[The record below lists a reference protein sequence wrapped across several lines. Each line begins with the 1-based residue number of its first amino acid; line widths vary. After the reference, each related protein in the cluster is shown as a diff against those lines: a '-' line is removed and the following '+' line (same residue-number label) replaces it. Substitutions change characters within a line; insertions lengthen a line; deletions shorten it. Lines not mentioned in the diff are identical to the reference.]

1 MIQEAFHSEALD
13 LAPFGRMLGRK
24 DGGIHRF
31 FDAQKV
37 EGKGAIWKSWELPMY
52 RFTKDAVEAPL
63 KSHIHLL
70 YFLGRDVGLL
80 SQLQDASDK
89 SQICMKPIFDS
100 KLLHH

>member
-1 MIQEAFHSEALD
+1 MIPEALD

-89 SQICMKPIFDS
+89 SQIAWNQFLTANFC
-100 KLLHH
+100 HH